1 MQLSCRMALAS
12 AGTSATGG
20 TPSPTCL
27 IPPAPPSCAFV
38 ASVNDHAPMT
48 TRDIPTPARQRAEE
62 LAATIREAI
71 EYLARGV
78 DLPDLRRL
86 LGDALDVVDASL
98 PERPALQ
105 DAADTLRGMLGG
117 PLPGAAAL
125 AALHDYQQALAGV
138 LTPSQPDPVRPTAKL
153 LHLVVDDKFID
164 MAIRDFE
171 QAAPGRHDWVV
182 LNGRQPFN
190 YIKDPRVRCVGAAD
204 FAQMASRAAGVVC
217 HTMERRHL
225 AALQHVPDYL
235 AVTWIGWGYDYYGHI
250 HDAFPDG
257 LLMPLTAKL
266 AEQLAPR
273 GTDPSARDFMNPYP
287 RATADE
293 QAILARVD
301 IFSPV
306 LPPEFDMVRRC
317 VPGFRARYMRWNYGN
332 AENDLSLP
340 GAVLDQPAPNILV
353 GNSATAT
360 NNHLEV
366 FEYLRDRVDLAG
378 RQLVV
383 PLSYGDGAYRSA
395 ILEAG
400 RAAFGDRF
408 VPLVDFMPRER
419 YIALLGSCG
428 HVMMNHVRQQA
439 FGNLIISGL
448 MGAKLH
454 ANPRSPLYSWL
465 REQHV
470 PLDATGSGDL
480 APLSEAAR
488 RVQADAFI
496 SMVGRDVQ
504 RARTEA
510 LIDAA
515 TGARH

>member
-1 MQLSCRMALAS
+1 MN
-12 AGTSATGG
+12 
-20 TPSPTCL
+20 
-27 IPPAPPSCAFV
+27 I
-38 ASVNDHAPMT
+38 
-48 TRDIPTPARQRAEE
+48 TPAHDRARE
-62 LAATIREAI
+62 LAATIREAV
-71 EYLARGV
+71 EYLARGT

-86 LGDALDVVDASL
+86 IGEALDVVDTCL
-98 PERPALQ
+98 PEQPALQ
-105 DAADTLRGMLGG
+105 RSADSLRGMLGR
-117 PLPGAAAL
+117 PLPGSTAL
-125 AALHDYQQALAGV
+125 AALQDYEQALAESIAATAAPFAPKP
-138 LTPSQPDPVRPTAKL
+138 LPAAAKL

-171 QAAPGRHDWVV
+171 QVAPGRHDWVV
-182 LNGRQPFN
+182 LDGRQPFN
-190 YIKDPRVRCVGAAD
+190 YIKDPRVRCVGTGE
-204 FAQMASRAAGVVC
+204 FAQMATRAAGVVC

-225 AALQHVPDYL
+225 AALEGVPDHL

-250 HDAFPDG
+250 RDAFPEG

-273 GTDPSARDFMNPYP
+273 GPASSARDFTNPYP
-287 RATADE
+287 RATTGE
-293 QAILARVD
+293 QAALTRVD

-306 LPPEFDMVRRC
+306 LPSEFDMVRRC

-340 GAVLDQPAPNILV
+340 GAVLNQPAPNILV

-366 FEYLRDRVDLAG
+366 FEYLRNRVDLAG

-419 YIALLGSCG
+419 YIALLGTCG

-454 ANPRSPLYSWL
+454 VNPRSPLYTLL

-470 PLDATGSGDL
+470 PLDAIGNGDL
-480 APLSEAAR
+480 TPLSPAAQ
-488 RVQADAFI
+488 RVQADAFMA
-496 SMVGRDVQ
+496 MVGRDVQ
-504 RARTEA
+504 LARTEA
-510 LIDAA
+510 LIGAA